1 LPATNVR
8 STWNRPLVALVSV
21 VLAPAAWGLL
31 SRKGLLDECNEAA
44 LMQISY
50 EADSISKSCV
60 VRVHTL
66 FLREV
71 AARRGE
77 ANPCCLPLAGRTSD
91 EATEVVRS
99 LGRPFPD
106 TPGRRRVAL
115 LCSLMFLLGDELPE
129 RVVVGPGQDSF
140 VNSGSCTPA
149 TTYVAPGGRAKYS
162 MHRTGGRSGPCNLR
176 GVEPAAA
183 DTSALMELGHRVKH
197 PL

>member
-1 LPATNVR
+1 MSRRSIAKREGRLQTDYLQSVGFDRWTTASDETGCWELPATNVR

-77 ANPCCLPLAGRTSD
+77 ANPCCLPLAGRTS
-91 EATEVVRS
+91 
-99 LGRPFPD
+99 
-106 TPGRRRVAL
+106 
-115 LCSLMFLLGDELPE
+115 
-129 RVVVGPGQDSF
+129 
-140 VNSGSCTPA
+140 
-149 TTYVAPGGRAKYS
+149 
-162 MHRTGGRSGPCNLR
+162 
-176 GVEPAAA
+176 
-183 DTSALMELGHRVKH
+183 
-197 PL
+197 